1 MIDSNSVFTQSLEDF
16 FENGKS
22 KDITVRD
29 LENRRNEI
37 SAMQKNILFLNDIE
51 LAKVQNHVKK
61 VKLNQISLKTD
72 LEEAIN
78 NYQKIIDA
86 NQEKLNFMKEKY
98 DERVNDL
105 KEQIQEKNKSI
116 RESIREE
123 EIKEMTLSSDIERLR
138 KKEQK
143 YYSKSADSEIYKRC
157 LVLQEENKKLT
168 EEIQKTK
175 EEIENRNK
183 LGKKK

>member
-1 MIDSNSVFTQSLEDF
+1 MIDSNLVFSQNLEDF

-22 KDITVRD
+22 KDITIRE
-29 LENRRNEI
+29 LENKRNEI

-72 LEEAIN
+72 LEEATN
-78 NYQKIIDA
+78 NYQKILDI
-86 NQEKLNFMKEKY
+86 NKEKLAYMKEKY
-98 DERVNDL
+98 DERVNEL
-105 KEQIQEKNKSI
+105 REKIQEKNQSI
-116 RESIREE
+116 RDSIREE
-123 EIKEMTLSSDIERLR
+123 EIKEMTLSSDIEKLR

-157 LVLQEENKKLT
+157 LMLKDENIKLA

-175 EEIENRNK
+175 EDLEKRNK
-183 LGKKK
+183 PLKKK